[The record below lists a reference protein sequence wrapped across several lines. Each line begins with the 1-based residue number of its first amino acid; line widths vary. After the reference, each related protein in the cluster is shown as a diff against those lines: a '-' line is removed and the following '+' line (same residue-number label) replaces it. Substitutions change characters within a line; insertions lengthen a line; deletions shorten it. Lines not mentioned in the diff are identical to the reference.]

1 VRREL
6 HILGSPVLRKKS
18 VELDPEREADFISEL
33 LVDMWRI
40 LNSREGLGLA
50 APQAGGNVQLFIL
63 DCENMLSMKGHMI
76 FINPEIETFGPDHKA
91 EEGCLSIPGLYE
103 QVRRPY
109 CVRVSALDQEG
120 RPFSLELD
128 GLVARA
134 VQHEFDH
141 LQGVLFIDRL
151 SPVRRRLLRSRL
163 AGIRE
168 EARGRS

>member
-18 VELDPEREADFISEL
+18 VELDPQRDSEFISEL
-33 LVDMWRI
+33 LADMWRI
-40 LNSREGLGLA
+40 LHSREGLGLA
-50 APQAGGNVQLFIL
+50 APQAGENVRLFIL
-63 DCENMLSMKGHMI
+63 DSENVLSMKGHRI
-76 FINPEIETFGPDHKA
+76 FINPEIETLGPDQKA

-103 QVRRPY
+103 QVKRSN
-109 CVRVSALDQEG
+109 CVKVSALDQEG
-120 RPFSLELD
+120 QPFSLELD

>member
-1 VRREL
+1 MRREL
-6 HILGSPVLRKKS
+6 HILGSPALRKKS

-40 LNSREGLGLA
+40 LGSREGLGLA
-50 APQAGGNVQLFIL
+50 APQAGENVQLYIL
-63 DCENMLSMKGHMI
+63 DCENVLSMKGHRI
-76 FINPEIETFGPDHKA
+76 FINPEIETLGPDQKA

-103 QVRRPY
+103 QVRRPC
-109 CVRVSALDQEG
+109 CVKVNALDQEG
-120 RPFSLELD
+120 HPFSLELD

-151 SPVRRRLLRSRL
+151 SPVRRRILRNRL

>member
-18 VELDPEREADFISEL
+18 VELDPEREADLISGL
-33 LVDMWRI
+33 LADMWRI
-40 LNSREGLGLA
+40 LGSREGLGLA
-50 APQAGGNVQLFIL
+50 APQAGENVQLFIL
-63 DCENMLSMKGHMI
+63 DCENVLSMKGHRI
-76 FINPEIETFGPDHKA
+76 FINPEIETLGPDQKA

-103 QVRRPY
+103 QIRRPC

-120 RPFSLELD
+120 HPFSLELD

-151 SPVRRRLLRSRL
+151 SPVRRRILRNRL